1 MKNPFKELIDAEDF
15 FEFYKVPFH
24 PEMLS
29 ISRVHILKKFRIY
42 LEEAGILDDDAT
54 DKEIWN
60 TQRAYLF
67 LAYREFLKPTP
78 VRQKFFST
86 FYHKNGTFIPLDKIT
101 SRGE

>member
-24 PEMLS
+24 PEMLGV
-29 ISRVHILKKFRIY
+29 SRVHILKKFRMY
-42 LEEAGILDDDAT
+42 LEEEGVLNADAT
-54 DKEIWN
+54 DKEVWN

-67 LAYREFLKPTP
+67 RAYKDFVEPTP

-86 FYHKNGTFIPLDKIT
+86 FYKNNGTFIPFEKI
-101 SRGE
+101 SKRGE